1 MSVKLKKLED
11 QVVVITGASSGTGLV
26 TARLAAARGARL
38 VLAARSENALRE
50 LTEEL
55 NRGGAQAV
63 YVVCDVSKP
72 EDVREVARTAQE
84 TFGGFDTWVNNA
96 GVSIYGKLED
106 IPVEEMRKLFET
118 NVWGLVYGSLEAVK
132 HLKQRS
138 RKQHGGEYGGALI
151 NLGSVLS
158 ERAIAL
164 QGIYSASKHAV
175 KGFTESLRMELE
187 NEGAPVSVTLIKP
200 SAIDT
205 PYARHAKNHMEEAAT
220 LPPPVYAPETVARTI
235 LYCAEHP
242 KRGAFVGSGG
252 KSLAM
257 LGYYA
262 PSFLD
267 KVMETVF
274 VKQERKDQPPLPLE
288 QNGLDKP
295 AGKLEARG
303 GYEGVVIGSSPYTAA
318 SLRPGLAGT
327 LLAGTGFAAALWYAS
342 RR

>member
-1 MSVKLKKLED
+1 MKLKKLKD
-11 QVVVITGASSGTGLV
+11 QVIVITGASSGIGLV

-55 NRGGAQAV
+55 NPGGAQVV
-63 YVVCDVSKP
+63 YVVCDVSKQG
-72 EDVREVARTAQE
+72 DVREVVRTAQE

-96 GVSIYGKLED
+96 GVSTYGKLEEV
-106 IPVEEMRKLFET
+106 PVEDMRRLFET
-118 NVWGLVYGSLEAVK
+118 NVWGLIYGSLEAIK
-132 HLKQRS
+132 HLKRRS
-138 RKQHGGEYGGALI
+138 GEYGGALI

-187 NEGAPVSVTLIKP
+187 NEGAPVSITLIKP

-220 LPPPVYAPETVARTI
+220 LPPPVYAPEAVARTI

-242 KRGAFVGSGG
+242 RRDAYVGSGG

-274 VKQERKDQPPLPLE
+274 VKQERKQSHPLE
-288 QNGLDKP
+288 QNGLDGP
-295 AGKLEARG
+295 AGNLETRG

-327 LLAGTGFAAALWYAS
+327 LLAGAGLATALWYAA